1 MAQSPTPVDFV
12 AALRPALREASTIAR
27 ALEGRVENEPKH
39 GELRAAKAA
48 LTVADKAAQ
57 EAILV
62 PLFEHFPNVRIEAEE
77 DTSTAARFPDDAQPL
92 VVVDPIDGTLHC
104 YLGGRGPYA
113 VLAGLARD
121 DRYEAALVALPRE
134 QLFFDA
140 ARGAGAHLR
149 VGDGAPSPVRA
160 LNDGDRVF
168 VSPELPEPIRTRLV
182 ERGYQP
188 VPAAGGAIA
197 IAPLVPGVRAGL
209 RVVVGRKS
217 ISTQGRIGLLIA
229 REAGARVLLGNGDPF
244 PDDLHSPAR
253 RVVVAPDESTAN
265 DLLWALGGEGE

>member
-1 MAQSPTPVDFV
+1 MAQSPTPVDFI
-12 AALRPALREASTIAR
+12 AALRPALREASAIAA
-27 ALEGRVENEPKH
+27 ALEGRVANEPKR

-48 LTVADKAAQ
+48 LTIADHAAQ

-77 DTSTAARFPDDAQPL
+77 DTTTAARFPDDAQPL

-104 YLGGRGPYA
+104 YLGGLGPYA

-121 DRYEAALVALPRE
+121 GRYEAALVALPRE
-134 QLFFDA
+134 RLLFDA
-140 ARGAGAHLR
+140 TRGDGAHLCI
-149 VGDGAPSPVRA
+149 GDGPPTPARA
-160 LNDGDRVF
+160 VADGDRVF
-168 VSPELPEPIRTRLV
+168 VSPELREPIGARLR

-197 IAPLVPGVRAGL
+197 VAPLVPGVRAGL

-229 REAGARVLLGNGDPF
+229 REAGAQVLRGNGEPF

-253 RVVVAPDESTAN
+253 RIVVAPDESTAR
-265 DLLWALGGEGE
+265 DLLWALGDGEQ